1 MKYIVRTI
9 LIFLYIISIFSK
21 TVLATDTNILSSQQ
35 DELNI
40 SSFIKETEK
49 YTKEV
54 LEDENISDIF
64 NSALIGKIDNEKLL
78 SKILGI
84 FGKEIKEAITILRKC
99 ISNNYNT

>member
-1 MKYIVRTI
+1 MKYIIRTI
-9 LIFLYIISIFSK
+9 LIFLYIIIIFSK
-21 TVLATDTNILSSQQ
+21 NVLATETNILSSQQ

-54 LEDENISDIF
+54 LNDENISDIF
-64 NSALIGKIDNEKLL
+64 NSALTGKIDNQKLL
-78 SKILGI
+78 SKILDI
-84 FGKEIKEAITILRKC
+84 FGKEIKESITILRNS

>member
-1 MKYIVRTI
+1 MKYIMRTI
-9 LIFLYIISIFSK
+9 LIFLYIIIVFSK
-21 TVLATDTNILSSQQ
+21 SVLATETNILSSQQ

-54 LEDENISDIF
+54 LNDENISDIF
-64 NSALIGKIDNEKLL
+64 NSALTGKIDNQKLL
-78 SKILGI
+78 SKILNI
-84 FGKEIKEAITILRKC
+84 FGKEIKESITILRNS